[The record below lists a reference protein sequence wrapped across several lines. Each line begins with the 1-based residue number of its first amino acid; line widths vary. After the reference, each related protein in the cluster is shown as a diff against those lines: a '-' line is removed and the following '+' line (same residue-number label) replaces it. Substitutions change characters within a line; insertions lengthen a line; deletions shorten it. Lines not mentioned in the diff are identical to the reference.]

1 MLFSQIGFADSPN
14 TAITVM
20 HVVYE
25 KLYYMRIWIWSY
37 VVDLGIW
44 FPQCNPLRDL
54 RILCVMNVIQNWK
67 LLVFLQ
73 NWYCC
78 VQNWTR
84 PFLSDAIN
92 FDATSIVIL
101 NAPNASKSQWY
112 LYLLL
117 FSKKYFASYLF
128 RVILLLILYLVT
140 TWQKMFVS
148 I

>member
-25 KLYYMRIWIWSY
+25 KLYYMSIRIDSR
-37 VVDLGIW
+37 IW
-44 FPQCNPLRDL
+44 FPQYNPLRDL
-54 RILCVMNVIQNWK
+54 RILWFMNVIQNWK
-67 LLVFLQ
+67 LLLFVQ

-84 PFLSDAIN
+84 PFLSDAIK
-92 FDATSIVIL
+92 FDATSIVVL
-101 NAPNASKSQWY
+101 NAPNASKKSMIPLSFVIFQ
-112 LYLLL
+112 
-117 FSKKYFASYLF
+117 KYFSSYLF

-140 TWQKMFVS
+140 TWQNMFVS

>member
-1 MLFSQIGFADSPN
+1 M
-14 TAITVM
+14 
-20 HVVYE
+20 
-25 KLYYMRIWIWSY
+25 
-37 VVDLGIW
+37 VDLGIW
-44 FPQCNPLRDL
+44 FPQCNPLWDL

-78 VQNWTR
+78 AQNWTR
-84 PFLSDAIN
+84 PFLSDAIM

-140 TWQKMFVS
+140 TWQNMFVS
-148 I
+148 NGYSLSKYIHTFPYEKDTELDLKSIVFAYIL